1 MLPMRRICSWCTLC
15 RYRLNLSLLPRRIT
29 RLANAPKAKRIP
41 HCALIAFVIL
51 LGTPEEAIAGG
62 LAGVATEWT
71 QLLNNAELARLTSLE
86 TSHLSI
92 AGDTLATEVE
102 QLRNLILAYR
112 NMVANTERLPGSF
125 HRRAHDPIIQLRRLY
140 MEAGSLIQSGRELD
154 DFLQSGQISD
164 PLFDQKGYSR
174 NFFAERYDALLSRW
188 TAALEINLGKA
199 GLTNDDVE
207 TEARL
212 VDLLAERANSASG
225 NLAALQVANELA
237 TSLSRQ
243 VLDLR
248 SLQAAQAEQ
257 TAVAWSRVLLETDAR
272 EALQRDF
279 EEQLAMER
287 SDVSRGESIHEL
299 LGIER

>member
-1 MLPMRRICSWCTLC
+1 MFPMHRAYTLRIFCC
-15 RYRLNLSLLPRRIT
+15 YRLNSPLPAGKVA
-29 RLANAPKAKRIP
+29 RLANAARAARGLK
-41 HCALIAFVIL
+41 CALIACMMLF
-51 LGTPEEAIAGG
+51 GTPKEAMAGG
-62 LAGVATEWT
+62 VAGVATEWT

-92 AGDTLATEVE
+92 AGNTLATEVE

-125 HRRAHDPIIQLRRLY
+125 HRRAHDPIVQLRRLY

-154 DFLQSGQISD
+154 DFLQSGQVSD
-164 PLFDQKGYSR
+164 PLFDQEGYSR
-174 NFFAERYDALLSRW
+174 NSFAERYDALQSRW
-188 TAALEINLGKA
+188 AAALETSLGKA
-199 GLTNDDVE
+199 GLTNEDVE
-207 TEARL
+207 TEARF
-212 VDLLAERANSASG
+212 VDLLADRANSASG

-257 TAVAWSRVLLETDAR
+257 TAVAWSRTLLEMDAR
-272 EALQRDF
+272 EALQRRFD
-279 EEQLAMER
+279 EQLATER
-287 SDVSRGESIHEL
+287 SDVSPGESIHEL